1 MEFYSKFRSKSI
13 LFFIWKMTGMEK
25 KTFFFLPGILAV
37 FCPEFLKFVEVIG
50 TG

>member
-1 MEFYSKFRSKSI
+1 MVFYSGSWPISAQ
-13 LFFIWKMTGMEK
+13 FFMLQAAKMEK

-50 TG
+50 KG